1 MEDSQNQLVNE
12 IQKIYRSQGVQISD
26 KHIEIIVRQITS
38 KVLVVD
44 VEKSENKNFENGL
57 NSLFLPGELI
67 GLSQAQR
74 MDRALEKR
82 INYRTILLGMTK
94 ASLNTQSFLS
104 EASFQETARVL
115 AKSALQGRIDWLK
128 GLKEN
133 VILGRMIP
141 VGTGFNPSEKRSKMD
156 PRMRNKSIF
165 INKVKDFF
173 FDYQYKVS
181 VLLQKQK
188 KKVIKKRVKKRG
200 KKSNFSQ

>member
-1 MEDSQNQLVNE
+1 
-12 IQKIYRSQGVQISD
+12 
-26 KHIEIIVRQITS
+26 
-38 KVLVVD
+38 
-44 VEKSENKNFENGL
+44 
-57 NSLFLPGELI
+57 
-67 GLSQAQR
+67 

-141 VGTGFNPSEKRSKMD
+141 VGTGFNPLKKRSKID
-156 PRMRNKSIF
+156 PKMSKKSIF
-165 INKVKDFF
+165 RRKVKDFF
-173 FDYQYKVS
+173 LKF
-181 VLLQKQK
+181 LLQKQK
-188 KKVIKKRVKKRG
+188 KKVLKKLVKIKKKSKRVKKR
-200 KKSNFSQ
+200 KKSNNLL